1 MVAASQIAGACVAA
15 RRQPTR
21 KPNDQMSFVA
31 FLLMPAA
38 LLSAAPS
45 AIETAVA
52 PGQES
57 ADLAMAPADEA
68 DPARGE
74 PALGE
79 PAGGWPFNAVAR
91 ASRDDSA
98 WQVRI
103 ERQMTIRISPRAAP
117 APPTLLMDLPS
128 REVAPRFIER
138 KIGKCLNAAEI
149 AGVQANGGNR
159 LILFMRDRRMIG
171 AELERACRA
180 RDFYSGFYLS
190 RNSDGKLCVDRDTLL
205 SRSGANCRL
214 TRVRQLIELE
224 D

>member
-1 MVAASQIAGACVAA
+1 
-15 RRQPTR
+15 
-21 KPNDQMSFVA
+21 MSFVA
-31 FLLMPAA
+31 FLLLPAA

-45 AIETAVA
+45 AIENGDFAVPDGGEQATA
-52 PGQES
+52 
-57 ADLAMAPADEA
+57 LAEETE
-68 DPARGE
+68 ARGE
-74 PALGE
+74 ARE
-79 PAGGWPFNAVAR
+79 AWPLSPVVRAVR
-91 ASRDDSA
+91 EDSA

-117 APPTLLMDLPS
+117 AQPTMLMDLPS
-128 REVAPRFIER
+128 REIGPRFIER
-138 KIGKCLNAAEI
+138 KIGKCLNAGEI

-159 LILFMRDRRMIG
+159 LILFMRDRRMIS

-190 RNSDGKLCVDRDTLL
+190 RNEDGKVCVDRDTLL